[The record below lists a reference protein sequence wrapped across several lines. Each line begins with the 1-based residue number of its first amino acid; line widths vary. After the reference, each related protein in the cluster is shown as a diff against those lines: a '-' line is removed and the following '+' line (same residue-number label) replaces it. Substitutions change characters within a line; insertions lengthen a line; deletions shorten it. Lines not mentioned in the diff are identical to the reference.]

1 MLLVL
6 FHRTGLRVRR
16 SPLCCVAG
24 VSDLATIVYK
34 LCMVRRLVNMVYA
47 PGGAV
52 LLTVGRSYVG
62 NYVTHSMLLDRACA
76 FLQKSS

>member
-24 VSDLATIVYK
+24 VSAGRRYYYDLAIIVYK
-34 LCMVRRLVNMVYA
+34 LCMVLRLVNMVYA
-47 PGGAV
+47 PGI
-52 LLTVGRSYVG
+52 
-62 NYVTHSMLLDRACA
+62 
-76 FLQKSS
+76 